1 MSAAKKPSGGR
12 SGASKSSGSRSKPT
26 KKTTAKKTSKS
37 GSKSNPKKT
46 ARKKTTAKKPG
57 ARRSSTTAKTDKK
70 KTTAKRK
77 KTAARAPKKTSAPKT
92 TKRTSSRPAKLDS
105 ASLARIR
112 KQLEEER
119 VSLEA
124 QMTELEEESFQG
136 TQSELTG
143 EVGIDED
150 FADAGSATFDREQ
163 ALSIQN
169 NIRDLI
175 DQVDRALYRIKDGTY
190 GSCERCGRPIDAARL
205 KALPRTLLCTDCKR
219 REERAR

>member
-46 ARKKTTAKKPG
+46 AGKKTTAKKPG
-57 ARRSSTTAKTDKK
+57 ARRSSTTAKTAKK
-70 KTTAKRK
+70 KTAAKRK
-77 KTAARAPKKTSAPKT
+77 KTAARAPKKTSAKT

-163 ALSIQN
+163 ALSIHN

-175 DQVDRALYRIKDGTY
+175 DQVRRALERIDQGTY

-219 REERAR
+219 REERSR